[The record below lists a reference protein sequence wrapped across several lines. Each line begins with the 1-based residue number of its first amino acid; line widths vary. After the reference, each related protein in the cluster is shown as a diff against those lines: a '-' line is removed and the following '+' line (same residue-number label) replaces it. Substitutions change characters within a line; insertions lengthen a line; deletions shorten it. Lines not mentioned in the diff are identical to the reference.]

1 MFRPGKTWLDTD
13 GNAIQAHGGGVNFF
27 NGRYYW
33 YGENKTGCSAKQSEG
48 KPWHAGANCYSSS
61 DLYNWTLE
69 GTVLPATSPDF
80 SHELNPRRIMDR
92 PHVLFNK
99 VNENYVMWVKLV
111 PADWH
116 DQHVGVAT
124 LPSATGPFTLKKI
137 VHPNGMCAGDANLF
151 AEAADGK
158 AYYVFGRPHT
168 EVVVADLTPDY
179 LDTTGMYSCHFP
191 QPGDPW
197 GREAPAIFKR
207 RHTYYMITS
216 GTTGYRPNE
225 AQWASAPLIHGPGP
239 STAVPA
245 SAREAARRSTPSS
258 RRCSKWPIGPG
269 VSSAW
274 RTGGTARTSKPRP
287 TSGCPWSS
295 ETAFS
300 SSSGLMNGIC
310 PGLRRRASA
319 TSRLRITACSRRP
332 GFPRLSLRRNPGH
345 AERSPQRQ

>member
-1 MFRPGKTWLDTD
+1 MFKPGKTWLDTD

-61 DLYNWTLE
+61 DLYNWKFE

-80 SHELNPRRIMDR
+80 SEELNPHCVMDR

-99 VNENYVMWVKLV
+99 ATGNYVMWMKLV

-124 LPSATGPFTLKKI
+124 SPAPNGPFTLKK
-137 VHPNGMCAGDANLF
+137 VLHPNGMCAGDANLF
-151 AEAADGK
+151 VEASDGK

-168 EVVVADLTPDY
+168 EVVVADLTPDC
-179 LDTTGMYSCHFP
+179 LDTTGMYSCHLP

-207 RHTYYMITS
+207 KHTYYMITS

-225 AQWASAPLIHGPGP
+225 AEWASAPLIHGPWTVHGNP
-239 STAVPA
+239 CIGTGSGTTFDSQFTAVFEVA
-245 SAREAARRSTPSS
+245 D
-258 RRCSKWPIGPG
+258 
-269 VSSAW
+269 
-274 RTGGTARTSKPRP
+274 
-287 TSGCPWSS
+287 
-295 ETAFS
+295 
-300 SSSGLMNGIC
+300 
-310 PGLRRRASA
+310 
-319 TSRLRITACSRRP
+319 RP
-332 GFPRLSLRRNPGH
+332 GCFIGMSDRWN
-345 AERSPQRQ
+345 AEDIESSTYVWLPLQFRDGMLVIGWLDEWDLTWFDKPHS